1 MMIQKNI
8 KQIVILNNLLNQQEK
23 ITKFIEQN
31 NITYNICSICFCEI
45 EKDDSISLKCNHN
58 FCKECYVEYINNKLL
73 TEPMN
78 ILNTPCP
85 LNGCNLYLTRTI
97 YRKCITEKK
106 MQKIFA
112 KGVVF
117 NFIKTN
123 KNIKVCP
130 NPGCKYSIKVQ
141 ENSPKEI
148 KCKCGHIFC
157 FSCLEESHI
166 PCNCVVRKLWILL
179 GEELYKKYGQK
190 IDIDEKKNLKHLD
203 AFAWIYD
210 NTKQCPNCDTPIEK
224 NQGCN
229 HMTCKKEAGGCGYEF
244 CWNCLCD
251 WDNHQYCYNK
261 GSKKEK
267 QIKGNKQLV
276 NQLERFIIYFK
287 EWKTQQKISEFIEN
301 LKDKVDDYKEEL
313 SEKNILDEDLIFLDE
328 ALDLIINTNRYLKYI
343 FIFGYYL
350 KGDANITLFEYNYQL
365 NQINYKILLN
375 VLIEHYFK
383 NSFLNIGIIPCH

>member
-1 MMIQKNI
+1 M
-8 KQIVILNNLLNQQEK
+8 NNLLNQQEK

-166 PCNCVVRKLWILL
+166 PCNCEMRKQWILL

-229 HMTCKKEAGGCGYEF
+229 HMTCRKEAGGCGYEF

-365 NQINYKILLN
+365 N
-375 VLIEHYFK
+375 
-383 NSFLNIGIIPCH
+383 